1 MDRIARLVDEFKTH
15 LKGAE
20 AIAARAEEEKRD
32 LTDAERVQVTE
43 LFGKAKD
50 TKAELDKA
58 KADKQMRQAIAD
70 LGDGIGLIDGE
81 KERRE
86 REDQVRHGGL
96 IDPTGGAKSLGDHFV
111 ESGAYSGLLKSAPNG
126 QFGEKM
132 RVQSAPVGFKTFGRR
147 GQKALVTGTEDA
159 SAGNLILPQ
168 QLGLQN
174 GLDELTRPL
183 GLRQVVTNGQTTS
196 DTIEY
201 PKLLSVTNNAAP
213 VAEATTTAGPTANT
227 TTGAL
232 ENAAGGGYKPESG
245 FSTTRATAVV
255 RTIAHWIPATKRAL
269 SDAAQVRTLIDAFLL
284 YGLEE
289 ELEDQMVSGDGTGEN
304 FTGILNTSGTQTQA
318 AVADPTGK
326 PEGFGRLLAL
336 RRAKTKVRLAGR
348 AVANAYVMNPLDVET
363 LDEISD
369 NDGRFYGNGPFGANG
384 PTPMLWGLPVVELEG
399 IPQGTAV
406 VGDWRKAILWDREQA
421 SITVTDSHADFFVRN
436 LVAILAEMRA
446 AFGIVQPN
454 AFVEVDVTTG
464 V

>member
-1 MDRIARLVDEFKTH
+1 MDRIARLTDELKTH

-20 AIAARAEEEKRD
+20 AIAARAEEENRD
-32 LTDAERVQVTE
+32 LTTDERAQVTT
-43 LFGKAKD
+43 LFGKAKEV
-50 TKAELDKA
+50 KRELDTA
-58 KADKQMRQAIAD
+58 KADRQMRAAIAD
-70 LGDGIGLIDGE
+70 LGDGIGLVDQDAERKARQDGV
-81 KERRE
+81 RRT
-86 REDQVRHGGL
+86 GL
-96 IDPTGGAKSLGDHFV
+96 IDPTGGAKSLGEHFTD
-111 ESGAYSGLLKSAPNG
+111 SDAYSGLLGSAPNG

-132 RVQSAPVGFKTFGRR
+132 RVQSSPVGFKTFGGRNR
-147 GQKALVTGTEDA
+147 KALVTGTADA
-159 SAGNLILPQ
+159 SAGNLIESQ
-168 QLGLQN
+168 RLGLQN
-174 GLDELTRPL
+174 SLDELTRPL

-213 VAEATTTAGPTANT
+213 VPEATSSAPVDGTTVTP
-227 TTGAL
+227 
-232 ENAAGGGYKPESG
+232 AAGGVKPESA
-245 FSTTRATAVV
+245 FSTTRATANVK
-255 RTIAHWIPATKRAL
+255 TIAHWIPATKRAL

-289 ELEDQMVSGDGTGEN
+289 ELEDQMVAGDGLGEN

-318 AVADPTGK
+318 VVADPAGK
-326 PEGFGRLLAL
+326 PAGFGRLLGL

-384 PTPMLWGLPVVELEG
+384 PTPMLWGLPVIELEG

-446 AFGIVQPN
+446 AFGIIQPN
-454 AFVEVDVTTG
+454 AFVEVALA
-464 V
+464 